1 MQTER
6 ILIVEDEPVVALD
19 LQQTLE
25 EMGHEVVAI
34 SHNFESAVES
44 VIRDNPSMIMM
55 DINLKGDIDGIEAC
69 DVIYQGWQLPV
80 IFLTA
85 YVDEKTV
92 KRAAASGPFGYII
105 KPYQKKELYA
115 SLQVARARHNAE
127 SALSRSEERLALVI
141 EAADLS
147 IWEWNSTDQEVCG
160 DPKFESVFGH
170 HLRPYTSNLAQM
182 LERVHP
188 DDQAHVHAM
197 IQAKGFFHF
206 SFRYHQQ
213 NEEYLWLELYGNLR
227 EKKDGSI
234 FVLGAVR
241 DITKQKDLEQ
251 QLLQSSVVYS
261 AVAEGIMI
269 LDKNGQLISTNP
281 AFTRMTGHAIEDI
294 VGQVPTDFLLIRQ
307 DDSPSYAEI
316 AETIEGAWSSEGLC
330 QCRDGRIFNAL
341 QQICTVRDEDGKLLQ
356 FVHTISDLTAIR
368 ASERQL
374 VFLAYH
380 DSLTKLPNRR
390 MFMDRLKH
398 AMANNERSQQYGAIL
413 FIDLDNFKILN
424 DTLGHDVGDILLE
437 TVAQRLQSSVRE
449 CDTVARLGGD
459 EFVVML
465 EQLSNDLEQ
474 AMDQTA
480 IVGKKII
487 DTLNERYLLGNHD
500 YYSTPSVGAVLFHGA
515 TISADDII
523 KHADIAMYQSKKN
536 GRNQLNFFDPKMQ
549 QSIMQRASL
558 DTELH
563 RAITHKEFVLY
574 YQVQVDN
581 WRQAIG
587 AEALIRWQ
595 HPELGLIAPNEFIY
609 AAEENG
615 LIVPIGLWVLE
626 SACQQILVWQDSPR
640 TKHLVLA
647 VNVSARQLKQADF
660 ADQVLKLLSLYPI
673 PAHQLKLEITE
684 GMLLDDI
691 DATIAIM
698 HKLNAVGIRF
708 ALDDFG
714 VGYSSLQYLKRLPI
728 EQLKIDRSFVQD
740 LEDDQHDRTI
750 VRTIVSMGH
759 SLGLDVIAEGVEN
772 ELQLKLLRNKGCVH
786 FQGYLFGKPLDI
798 RQFNALLK

>member
-19 LQQTLE
+19 LRQTLE

-34 SHNFESAVES
+34 SHSFETAMES
-44 VIRDNPSMIMM
+44 VIRDNPSLIMM
-55 DINLKGDIDGIEAC
+55 DINLKGDIDGIDAC
-69 DVIYQGWQLPV
+69 DAIYQGWQLPV

-92 KRAAASGPFGYII
+92 NRAAACGPFGYII

-115 SLQVARARHNAE
+115 SLQIARARHNAE

-160 DPKFESVFGH
+160 DPKFDSIFGQY
-170 HLRPYTSNLAQM
+170 LRPYTSNLAKM

-188 DDQAHVHAM
+188 DDQAHVDLM
-197 IQAKGFFHF
+197 LQTKGFFNF
-206 SFRYHQQ
+206 IFRYQRDDGD
-213 NEEYLWLELYGNLR
+213 YSWLELYGNLR
-227 EKKDGSI
+227 EKKDSSI
-234 FVLGAVR
+234 FILGAVR

-281 AFTRMTGHAIEDI
+281 AFTRMTGHTTEDI
-294 VGQVPTDFLLIRQ
+294 IGQVPTDFLLIRQ
-307 DDSPSYAEI
+307 DATPSYQAI
-316 AETIEGAWSSEGLC
+316 ADSAEGAWSSEGLC

-341 QQICTVRDEDGKLLQ
+341 QQICTVRDEEGKLLQ

-398 AMANNERSQQYGAIL
+398 AMANNERSHQYGAIL
-413 FIDLDNFKILN
+413 FIDLDDFKMLN
-424 DTLGHDVGDILLE
+424 DTLGHDMGDALLE
-437 TVAQRLQSSVRE
+437 MVAQRLQSCVRE

-465 EQLSNDLEQ
+465 EQLSADQAQALEQ
-474 AMDQTA
+474 TA
-480 IVGKKII
+480 VVGKKII
-487 DTLNERYLLGNHD
+487 DALNERYLLGSHE
-500 YYSTPSVGAVLFHGA
+500 YYSTPSIGAVLFHGA
-515 TISADDII
+515 AVSADDII
-523 KHADIAMYQSKKN
+523 KQADVAMYQSKKN
-536 GRNQLNFFDPKMQ
+536 GRNQLNFFDPNMQ
-549 QSIMQRASL
+549 RSMSKRASL
-558 DTELH
+558 DAELH
-563 RAITHKEFVLY
+563 RAIDHHEFVLY

-595 HPELGLIAPNEFIY
+595 HPELGLITPNDFIY

-626 SACQQILVWQDSPR
+626 TACQQILAWQDSPL
-640 TKHLVLA
+640 TQHLVLA
-647 VNVSARQLKQADF
+647 VNVSARQLKQTDF
-660 ADQVLKLLSLYPI
+660 ADQVLNLLKLYPI
-673 PAHQLKLEITE
+673 PTNQLKLEITE

-698 HKLNAVGIRF
+698 RKLNAVGIRF

-740 LEDDQHDRTI
+740 LEDDEHDRTI
-750 VRTIVSMGH
+750 VRTIVSMAH

-772 ELQLKLLRNKGCVH
+772 ELQLRLLRNKGCVH
-786 FQGYLFGKPLDI
+786 FQGYLFGKPVDI
-798 RQFNALLK
+798 RQFNALLM